1 MNILIRLFMKL
12 LSQYGWIKIKKMK
25 TTIKFYKEIDNRWYA
40 DLPELKVSKAELEMV
55 SGADSMLDIVSENEM
70 KVNLFLSLE
79 KFEGSNEFKLLRED
93 SDYGGGWY
101 LMEKYLG
108 IELNREFWLC
118 DVTKLVFGNMPK
130 NIYFAVV

>member
-1 MNILIRLFMKL
+1 
-12 LSQYGWIKIKKMK
+12 MK

-79 KFEGSNEFKLLRED
+79 EFEGSNEFKLLRED